1 MRLFH
6 NMQLV
11 HHKTL
16 TVEKWAILSL
26 TTQLL
31 NVGSELSRAREMR
44 VAGSRI
50 QEERAYERALELLDI
65 TLAGKH
71 SLAELRELTRLR
83 EAICSLM
90 VKSEL
95 AVSLDEL
102 YEYILQFSV
111 LK

>member
-1 MRLFH
+1 
-6 NMQLV
+6 MQLV

-16 TVEKWAILSL
+16 TAEKWAVLPFA
-26 TTQLL
+26 TQLL

-44 VAGSRI
+44 AAGSRI
-50 QEERAYERALELLDI
+50 QEQRAYERALELLDL

-71 SLAELRELTRLR
+71 SLAKFHELARLR
-83 EAICSLM
+83 EAIGSLM
-90 VKSEL
+90 IQNSEI

-102 YEYILQFSV
+102 YEYILQFSA